1 VDVAQQAPSDV
12 PQPDFIIVERFAVS
26 PEDVKLDRGL
36 SAQALRSFQERAL
49 NDEERRVGAAVATVM
64 EEETVRLLRAAGIA
78 AYVDS
83 YAPTATRTTA
93 LLQGQFLSVDEGDR
107 TQRVWLGF
115 GLGGSRLQMKLQ
127 VRQGEVVVAEG
138 EVQTTSSLKPGM
150 LTSLG
155 VGAATSSIG
164 MAAAIGG
171 GLAVG
176 SEALLVSVEADAK
189 RAAKAVVDRLRQAY
203 KDRGWLRPWVRG
215 DVSHV
220 VTHPLLN
227 SVRWQRVEYKNHS
240 ESGFDTGT
248 TSSEYKGAT
257 LDDFGPGH
265 IEAAYARTKRSRHGK
280 RNCRPVEL
288 WADHRG

>member
-1 VDVAQQAPSDV
+1 VQCALLLLLVTVSGFGCAGARVDVAQPAPSDV

-36 SAQALRSFQERAL
+36 SAQALRSFTERAL
-49 NDEERRVGAAVATVM
+49 NDEERKVGAAVATIM

-115 GLGGSRLQMKLQ
+115 GLGGARVQMKVQ
-127 VRQGEVVVAEG
+127 IRQGEVVVTEG
-138 EVQTTSSLKPGM
+138 EVQTTSSLKPGL

-155 VGAATSSIG
+155 VGAATGSLG

-171 GLAVG
+171 GTAVA

-189 RAAKAVVDRLRQAY
+189 RAAKAVADRLIQAY
-203 KDRGWLRPWVRG
+203 KERGWLRP
-215 DVSHV
+215 
-220 VTHPLLN
+220 
-227 SVRWQRVEYKNHS
+227 
-240 ESGFDTGT
+240 
-248 TSSEYKGAT
+248 
-257 LDDFGPGH
+257 
-265 IEAAYARTKRSRHGK
+265 
-280 RNCRPVEL
+280 
-288 WADHRG
+288 